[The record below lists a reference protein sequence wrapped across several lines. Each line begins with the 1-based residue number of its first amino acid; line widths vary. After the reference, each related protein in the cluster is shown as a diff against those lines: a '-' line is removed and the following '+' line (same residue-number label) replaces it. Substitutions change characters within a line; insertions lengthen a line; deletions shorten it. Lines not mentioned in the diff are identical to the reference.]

1 MFSKRESGEVGDERL
16 ERDSPD
22 PNSPKNEVL
31 ADADD
36 AGLAETPSAGGD
48 VELTQARQEAEGW
61 KDKFLRAKAE
71 QQNALRRAENERE
84 ETIRYGNAALLRG
97 LIGALDDLD
106 RTIEAAEQNPS
117 VDNLLTGVKLVR
129 QKFDKLL
136 TEHRVVTIEAHDQVF
151 DPARHEALMQQPTAD
166 KPAGTV
172 LRQIQRGYALH
183 DRVLRPAKV
192 IVAAEPSGEADA

>member
-1 MFSKRESGEVGDERL
+1 MFSKRESGEVGDGRL

-36 AGLAETPSAGGD
+36 AGLAETPSAGGSA
-48 VELTQARQEAEGW
+48 ELLEARQEAEGW

-106 RTIEAAEQNPS
+106 RTIEAAEQSPS
-117 VDNLLTGVKLVR
+117 VDNLLTGVKLLR

-136 TEHRVVTIEAHDQVF
+136 AEHRVETIEAHDQVF

-172 LRQIQRGYALH
+172 LRQVQRGYALH

-192 IVAAEPSGEADA
+192 IVAAEPPHEADA